1 MCWTRPGWPRCAP
14 GTPRSV
20 PGWTR
25 WTGPRWCCTATRTAG
40 NLLAGPDGWCWID
53 LEETCHGPLAWD
65 LAVLASAYGTAIEE
79 SQAALDGYAAASDR
93 PVPGPG
99 ALARFARARDLEA
112 AVWALGMAH
121 QYPARYREIASSWLA
136 RILR

>member
-1 MCWTRPGWPRCAP
+1 LRTRHAEIRAGLDQVDGAAMVLH
-14 GTPRSV
+14 GDAH
-20 PGWTR
+20 G
-25 WTGPRWCCTATRTAG
+25 G
-40 NLLAGPDGWCWID
+40 NLLAGPGGWSWID

-65 LAVLASAYGTAIEE
+65 LAVLAGAYGTAIDE
-79 SQAALDGYAAASDR
+79 SQAALDAYAAASDR

-121 QYPARYREIASSWLA
+121 QYPERYRQIAGSMLA